1 MAGLTPLPQTVPHT
15 STRLTHGEAHHLLS
29 TFLEESQTN
38 PAYRPDAILT
48 QHGVQASS
56 VGEGS
61 NLTLNHLSRI
71 LKGIAG
77 QRVGGVEFNYGDG
90 RGKRRKVDARVQ
102 GAGMGMGEFTSSP
115 PIVKDRSTQNGYS
128 HGQEGVV
135 GVEGVDGEDQAALV
149 GHETGDWQDKED
161 YEHAQIDETVDL
173 GGKDPAGEGI
183 EGRNDDLGVA
193 SVPGGG
199 RSKAEKEAR
208 KQAKKDRRKK
218 EHQEKNRQHEKARRS
233 SG

>member
-1 MAGLTPLPQTVPHT
+1 MAGLTPLPKTVVHT
-15 STRLTHGEAHHLLS
+15 STRLTHGEAHTLLS
-29 TFLEESQTN
+29 AFLEESQTN

-77 QRVGGVEFNYGDG
+77 ERVGGVEFNYGDG
-90 RGKRRKVDARVQ
+90 GRGKRRKVEGHAH
-102 GAGMGMGEFTSSP
+102 GAGLGTGMADFTSSP
-115 PIVKDRSTQNGYS
+115 PVVKDARAE
-128 HGQEGVV
+128 EGVMD
-135 GVEGVDGEDQAALV
+135 VEGVAGDDQPALV
-149 GHETGDWQDKED
+149 GRETGGWQDKED
-161 YEHAQIDETVDL
+161 YEHAQIDDTVDL
-173 GGKDPAGEGI
+173 GGKDPAGDGI

-199 RSKAEKEAR
+199 RSRAEKEAR
-208 KQAKKDRRKK
+208 KLAKKDKRK
-218 EHQEKNRQHEKARRS
+218 QEKHDREKQRQKQKS
-233 SG
+233 TG

>member
-1 MAGLTPLPQTVPHT
+1 MAGLVPLPQTVVHT
-15 STRLTHGEAHHLLS
+15 STRLTHREAHDLLS
-29 TFLEESQTN
+29 SFLEESQTN

-48 QHGVQASS
+48 QHGPQASS

-61 NLTLNHLSRI
+61 NLTLNHLGRI

-90 RGKRRKVDARVQ
+90 RAKRRKVDTASQ
-102 GAGMGMGEFTSSP
+102 DTGMGGFTSSP
-115 PIVKDRSTQNGYS
+115 PVANDQDAQDGDGT
-128 HGQEGVV
+128 EEVV
-135 GVEGVDGEDQAALV
+135 VVEGVDGEDQAAIA
-149 GHETGDWQDKED
+149 GQGTGDWQDKED
-161 YEHAQIDETVDL
+161 YEHAQVDEMEDL
-173 GGKDPAGEGI
+173 GGRDPAGEGI
-183 EGRNDDLGVA
+183 EQRGDDMEVT

-199 RSKAEKEAR
+199 RSKAEKELR

-218 EHQEKNRQHEKARRS
+218 YKQDKNKIGTTRRS

>member
-1 MAGLTPLPQTVPHT
+1 MAGLTPLPPTVLHT
-15 STRLTHGEAHHLLS
+15 STRLTHGEAHNLLS

-90 RGKRRKVDARVQ
+90 RGKRRKLEARGQ
-102 GAGMGMGEFTSSP
+102 GAGMGVGEFTSSP
-115 PIVKDRSTQNGYS
+115 PVVKDRSTRNGY
-128 HGQEGVV
+128 GQEEVV
-135 GVEGVDGEDQAALV
+135 GVEGVDGEGQSALV
-149 GHETGDWQDKED
+149 GQEIGDWQDKED

-199 RSKAEKEAR
+199 RSNAEKEAR
-208 KQAKKDRRKK
+208 RLAKKDRQKK
-218 EHQEKNRQHEKARRS
+218 EKHDREKNRQKQRS
-233 SG
+233 TG